1 MSVPVTA
8 GTANPLLRWSY
19 IPEQWDRIQEALL
32 QHIQLTLLAVVCGF
46 VISALLAFIAL
57 HYRWTMTP
65 ITLFAA
71 FLYTIPGVAF
81 FGILVAYLGLSLPTA
96 LIPLTS
102 FTILILVTNIMD
114 GFQSVPD
121 PVREAADGM
130 GLTPTQRLF
139 TVEIPI
145 AVPYIINGL
154 RIATV
159 TTVGLVT
166 VAAIIGYGGLGRLIL
181 DGLRRAFWT
190 PLTIGAS
197 LSILLALLFDLLF
210 FALGA
215 WLTPWARRRQAGGS
229 A

>member
-1 MSVPVTA
+1 MFLA
-8 GTANPLLRWSY
+8 ALAANPLLRWSY
-19 IPEQWDRIQEALL
+19 FVEQWDRIAEAIF
-32 QHIQLTLLAVVCGF
+32 QHVQLTLLAVGFGF
-46 VISALLAFIAL
+46 VISAGLAL
-57 HYRWTMTP
+57 VGMRYRWTVTP

-71 FLYTIPGVAF
+71 FLYTIPSVAF
-81 FGILVAYLGLSLPTA
+81 FGVLVAYFGLGLVTA
-96 LIPLTS
+96 LIPLTA
-102 FTILILVTNIMD
+102 FTILILVTNILD
-114 GFQSVPD
+114 GFSAVPAA
-121 PVREAADGM
+121 VREAADGM

-139 TVEIPI
+139 TVEVPI

-166 VAAIIGYGGLGRLIL
+166 VAAIVGYGGLGGLIL

-215 WLTPWARRRQAGGS
+215 WLTPWARRRQKS
-229 A
+229 

>member
-1 MSVPVTA
+1 MLVATRA
-8 GTANPLLRWSY
+8 ANPLLRWSY
-19 IPEQWDRIQEALL
+19 FVEQWDRIAEAVF
-32 QHIQLTLLAVVCGF
+32 QHLQLTVLAVGAGF
-46 VISALLAFIAL
+46 VLSALLAFIAL
-57 HYRWTMTP
+57 RYRWTVGP
-65 ITLFAA
+65 ITLLAA
-71 FLYTIPGVAF
+71 ALYTIPSVAF
-81 FGILVAYLGLSLPTA
+81 FGILVAYLGLSLLTA
-96 LIPLTS
+96 LIPLTA

-114 GFQSVPD
+114 GFQAVPAA
-121 PVREAADGM
+121 VREAADGM
-130 GLTPTQRLF
+130 GLTSTQRLF
-139 TVEIPI
+139 TVELPI

-215 WLTPWARRRQAGGS
+215 WLTPWARRKQTS
-229 A
+229 

>member
-1 MSVPVTA
+1 MNVLVATRA
-8 GTANPLLRWSY
+8 ANPLLRWSY
-19 IPEQWDRIQEALL
+19 LYEQWDRIAEALI
-32 QHIQLTLLAVVCGF
+32 QHVQLTLLAVTFGF
-46 VISALLAFIAL
+46 LISAGLAFVGL
-57 HYRWTMTP
+57 KYRWSVTP

-71 FLYTIPGVAF
+71 FLYTIPSVAF
-81 FGILVAYLGLSLPTA
+81 FGILVSYLGLGLLTA
-96 LIPLTS
+96 LIPLTA

-114 GFQSVPD
+114 GFQSVPAS
-121 PVREAADGM
+121 VREAADGM
-130 GLTPTQRLF
+130 GLTPTQRLL
-139 TVEIPI
+139 TVEVPI
-145 AVPYIINGL
+145 AVPYVINGL

-166 VAAIIGYGGLGRLIL
+166 VAAIVGYGGLGRLIL

-215 WLTPWARRRQAGGS
+215 WLTPWARRRQTP
-229 A
+229 

>member
-1 MSVPVTA
+1 VLLATRA
-8 GTANPLLRWSY
+8 ANPLIRWSY
-19 IPEQWDRIQEALL
+19 FVEQWDRIEEALI
-32 QHIQLTLLAVVCGF
+32 QHLQLTVLAVGAGF
-46 VISALLAFIAL
+46 VISSLLAFIAL
-57 HYRWTMTP
+57 RYRWTVGP
-65 ITLFAA
+65 ITLLAA
-71 FLYTIPGVAF
+71 ALYTIPSVAF
-81 FGILVAYLGLSLPTA
+81 FGILVAYLGLSLLTA
-96 LIPLTS
+96 LIPLTA

-114 GFQSVPD
+114 GFQAVPSS
-121 PVREAADGM
+121 VREAADGM
-130 GLTPTQRLF
+130 GLTSTQRLF
-139 TVEIPI
+139 TVEVPI

-215 WLTPWARRRQAGGS
+215 WLTPWARRKQTL
-229 A
+229 

>member
-1 MSVPVTA
+1 MFLATSA
-8 GTANPLLRWSY
+8 ANPLLRWSY
-19 IPEQWDRIQEALL
+19 FVEQWDRIAEAIF
-32 QHIQLTLLAVVCGF
+32 QHVQLTLLAVGFGF
-46 VISALLAFIAL
+46 VISAALAYL
-57 HYRWTMTP
+57 GMRYRWTVTP

-71 FLYTIPGVAF
+71 FLYTIPSVAF
-81 FGILVAYLGLSLPTA
+81 FGVLVSYLGLTLVTA
-96 LIPLTS
+96 LIPLTA
-102 FTILILVTNIMD
+102 FTILILVTNILD
-114 GFQSVPD
+114 GFSSVPE

-130 GLTPTQRLF
+130 GLTPAQRLF
-139 TVEIPI
+139 TVEVPI

-166 VAAIIGYGGLGRLIL
+166 VAAIVGYGGLGRLIL
-181 DGLRRAFWT
+181 DGLRRTFWT

-215 WLTPWARRRQAGGS
+215 WLTPWARRKQTL
-229 A
+229 

>member
-46 VISALLAFIAL
+46 VISALLAFVAL
-57 HYRWTMTP
+57 RYRWTVTP

-130 GLTPTQRLF
+130 GLTPAQRLL

-210 FALGA
+210 FSLGS
-215 WLTPWARRRQAGGS
+215 WLTPWARRKQTV
-229 A
+229 

>member
-1 MSVPVTA
+1 
-8 GTANPLLRWSY
+8 
-19 IPEQWDRIQEALL
+19 
-32 QHIQLTLLAVVCGF
+32 
-46 VISALLAFIAL
+46 
-57 HYRWTMTP
+57 
-65 ITLFAA
+65 
-71 FLYTIPGVAF
+71 VAF
-81 FGILVAYLGLSLPTA
+81 FGILVSYLGLSLLTA
-96 LIPLTS
+96 LIPLTA
-102 FTILILVTNIMD
+102 FTILILVTNMMD
-114 GFQSVPD
+114 GFASVPAA
-121 PVREAADGM
+121 VREAADGM

-139 TVEIPI
+139 TVEVPI

-166 VAAIIGYGGLGRLIL
+166 VAAIVGYGGLGRLIL

-190 PLTIGAS
+190 PLTVGAS